1 MRNLRIIIRVDKR
14 ERKQFARAAKAAK
27 KTLSVWV
34 REMAERESKPRQ
46 PAPVAPVTTTLSA
59 ALIDSPAVAMVSV
72 DSVAVTE
79 AGATVLMV
87 DSEHP
92 AAVAVESAMRRS
104 TPTEI
109 AANVPGL
116 RVGLPPNYRP
126 PTKYQINLT
135 WAEIWPGLVT
145 KINDDPDT
153 FYEEMK
159 RLAPGFK
166 PKQNFWKLS
175 VKSQV
180 AALEE
185 RYPLEGK

>member
-1 MRNLRIIIRVDKR
+1 MIGLWISD
-14 ERKQFARAAKAAK
+14 EQHDQFVRAAKRDS
-27 KTLSVWV
+27 KTVSEWIRDLCL
-34 REMAERESKPRQ
+34 RAI
-46 PAPVAPVTTTLSA
+46 APPTNTVLSA
-59 ALIDSPAVAMVSV
+59 APIDSPTVAMAFV

-79 AGATVLMV
+79 AGAAVLMV
-87 DSEHP
+87 DSEHS

-104 TPTEI
+104 RSAEI
-109 AANVPGL
+109 AASVPGL
-116 RVGLPPNYRP
+116 RVGLPPDYRT

-166 PKQNFWKLS
+166 PKQDFWKLS

-180 AALEE
+180 SALQE
-185 RYPLEGK
+185 RYPREGK